1 MAKKRKHSGPR
12 PSRGGIPGMGGG
24 GLGNLMA
31 QMQKLQ
37 EEMEKT
43 QAALQEEEFTV
54 SVGGGAV
61 TIVATG
67 EPRLRSVTIN
77 PEVVNADDVEMLQ
90 DLILTAVNDVLQ
102 KAQDLQEERMGGLTG
117 GLGLPPGLGL

>member
-1 MAKKRKHSGPR
+1 
-12 PSRGGIPGMGGG
+12 MGGG